1 MSALAFDTHAYV
13 KKLVAVGIT
22 EAQAEVF
29 ANEQVKLMETHL
41 ATKDDIADVR
51 KDIVASEQ
59 RVTIR
64 LGGTIMAASGLLFA
78 AIKLFGH

>member
-13 KKLVAVGIT
+13 KKLIAVGIT
-22 EAQAEVF
+22 EAQAEVV
-29 ANEQVKLMETHL
+29 ANEQVKLIETHL

-51 KDIVASEQ
+51 KDIVTSEQ

>member
-13 KKLVAVGIT
+13 KKLIAVGIT
-22 EAQAEVF
+22 EAQAEVV
-29 ANEQVKLMETHL
+29 ANEQVKLIETHL
-41 ATKDDIADVR
+41 ATKDNIADVR
-51 KDIVASEQ
+51 KDIVTSEQ